1 MVKLRCSQIDTFT
14 NFQIDM
20 LSLRRLIVPLFML
33 CAIAVQ
39 ADVVVL
45 RSGKEIQ
52 GTILVQN
59 EEVVIIKTASGSRF
73 QYPTNEVK
81 TIRKDGSAN
90 QGDAD
95 GSVIP
100 VYPDKSGTHRELH
113 QNENENTT
121 GDAGVSP
128 AGKTISVAIEL
139 AGGAAYKPA
148 DDKTYGNMSAN
159 LLVGSHNLL
168 NRGIFLGGSVGY
180 LGALY
185 TTTQTI
191 VTTTTPIVKTT
202 TTAYSFLPIAIAARI
217 PLLQHKH
224 TPMIGIQLGYGIA
237 LSKDY
242 QGGLNA
248 GLNIGYCYRISD
260 RQRLYVAADC
270 QFQQAFINTTEHITD
285 SEGQEHDYTHPA
297 GQCFIHYGIRLG
309 IYL

>member
-1 MVKLRCSQIDTFT
+1 
-14 NFQIDM
+14 M
-20 LSLRRLIVPLFML
+20 LPLRRLILPLFIL
-33 CAIAVQ
+33 CAVAVQ

-81 TIRKDGSAN
+81 AIRKDASAN
-90 QGDAD
+90 QGVAD
-95 GSVIP
+95 S
-100 VYPDKSGTHRELH
+100 
-113 QNENENTT
+113 NN
-121 GDAGVSP
+121 SP
-128 AGKTISVAIEL
+128 APRLGSPQATRSGVNLAGRGAGGGEKTSPTSVKKVSVAIEL
-139 AGGAAYKPA
+139 AGGAATKPNDEA
-148 DDKTYGNMSAN
+148 LYGNMSAD
-159 LLVGSHNLL
+159 LLVGSHDLL
-168 NRGIFLGGSVGY
+168 NRGIFLGGCVGY

-202 TTAYSFLPIAIAARI
+202 TTAYTFLPIAIATRI

-224 TPMIGIQLGYGIA
+224 APMIGIQLGYGVA

-285 SEGQEHDYTHPA
+285 SEGLIHDFTHPA

>member
-1 MVKLRCSQIDTFT
+1 MP
-14 NFQIDM
+14 
-20 LSLRRLIVPLFML
+20 LRRLILPLFIL

-45 RSGKEIQ
+45 QSGKEIQ

-73 QYPTNEVK
+73 QYPIGEVK

-90 QGDAD
+90 QGDAVSND
-95 GSVIP
+95 
-100 VYPDKSGTHRELH
+100 
-113 QNENENTT
+113 
-121 GDAGVSP
+121 SP
-128 AGKTISVAIEL
+128 APQSDRGEAGGEKASPSSVKKVSVAIEL
-139 AGGAAYKPA
+139 AGGAASKPE
-148 DDKTYGNMSAN
+148 DDKTYGNLSAN
-159 LLVGSHNLL
+159 LLVGSHDLL

-180 LGALY
+180 IGALY

-191 VTTTTPIVKTT
+191 VTTTTPIIKKT
-202 TTAYSFLPIAIAARI
+202 TTAYSFLPIALAARI

-224 TPMIGIQLGYGIA
+224 APMLGLQLGYGVA

-248 GLNIGYCYRISD
+248 GLNIGYCYRISE
-260 RQRLYVAADC
+260 RQRLYIAADC
-270 QFQQAFINTTEHITD
+270 QLQQAFINTTEHITD
-285 SEGQEHDYTHPA
+285 SEGLTHDFTHSA
-297 GQCFIHYGIRLG
+297 GQCFIHYGVRVG

>member
-1 MVKLRCSQIDTFT
+1 MP
-14 NFQIDM
+14 
-20 LSLRRLIVPLFML
+20 LRRLILFLFML

-45 RSGKEIQ
+45 QSGKEIQ

-73 QYPTNEVK
+73 QYPTSEVK
-81 TIRKDGSAN
+81 AIRKDSSDN

-95 GSVIP
+95 SNNSSAPQSERGKGGGEKASPTSVKK
-100 VYPDKSGTHRELH
+100 V
-113 QNENENTT
+113 
-121 GDAGVSP
+121 
-128 AGKTISVAIEL
+128 SVAIEL
-139 AGGAAYKPA
+139 AGGVATKPNDEA
-148 DDKTYGNMSAN
+148 LYGNMSAN
-159 LLVGSHNLL
+159 LLVGSHDLL

-185 TTTQTI
+185 TTTEI
-191 VTTTTPIVKTT
+191 IPTTTTPIVKKT
-202 TTAYSFLPIAIAARI
+202 TTAYSFLPIALAARI
-217 PLLQHKH
+217 PLLQQKH
-224 TPMIGIQLGYGIA
+224 APMLGMQLGYGVA

-248 GLNIGYCYRISD
+248 GLNIGYCYRISE

-270 QFQQAFINTTEHITD
+270 QFQQAFIHTTEHITD
-285 SEGQEHDYTHPA
+285 RDGLTHDFTHSA

>member
-1 MVKLRCSQIDTFT
+1 M
-14 NFQIDM
+14 
-20 LSLRRLIVPLFML
+20 SLRRLILPLFIL

-45 RSGKEIQ
+45 QSGKEIQ
-52 GTILVQN
+52 GTILVLN

-73 QYPTNEVK
+73 QYPIGEVK
-81 TIRKDGSAN
+81 TIRKDASAN
-90 QGDAD
+90 QGDAV
-95 GSVIP
+95 S
-100 VYPDKSGTHRELH
+100 Y
-113 QNENENTT
+113 N
-121 GDAGVSP
+121 SP
-128 AGKTISVAIEL
+128 APQSGNGEAGGEKASPSSVKKVSVAIEL
-139 AGGAAYKPA
+139 AGGAASKPN
-148 DDKTYGNMSAN
+148 DDALYGNMSAN
-159 LLVGSHNLL
+159 LLVGSHDLL

-180 LGALY
+180 IGALY

-191 VTTTTPIVKTT
+191 VTTTTPIIKKT
-202 TTAYSFLPIAIAARI
+202 TTAYSFLPIALAARI

-224 TPMIGIQLGYGIA
+224 APMLGMQLGYGVA

-248 GLNIGYCYRISD
+248 GLSIGYCYRISE

-270 QFQQAFINTTEHITD
+270 QFQQAFIHTTEHITD
-285 SEGQEHDYTHPA
+285 SEGLTHDYTHPA

>member
-1 MVKLRCSQIDTFT
+1 M
-14 NFQIDM
+14 
-20 LSLRRLIVPLFML
+20 SLRRLILPLFIL

-45 RSGKEIQ
+45 QSGKEIQ

-73 QYPTNEVK
+73 QYPIGEVK
-81 TIRKDGSAN
+81 TIRKDASAN
-90 QGDAD
+90 QGDAV
-95 GSVIP
+95 S
-100 VYPDKSGTHRELH
+100 
-113 QNENENTT
+113 NN
-121 GDAGVSP
+121 SP
-128 AGKTISVAIEL
+128 APQSGRGTGGGEKTSPTSVKKVSVAIEL
-139 AGGAAYKPA
+139 AGGAASKPE
-148 DDKTYGNMSAN
+148 DDKTYGNLSAN
-159 LLVGSHNLL
+159 LLVGSHDLL
-168 NRGIFLGGSVGY
+168 NHGIFLGGSVGY

-202 TTAYSFLPIAIAARI
+202 TTAYSFLPIALAARI

-224 TPMIGIQLGYGIA
+224 APMLGLQLGYGVA

-248 GLNIGYCYRISD
+248 GLNIGYCYRISE
-260 RQRLYVAADC
+260 RQRLYIAADC

-285 SEGQEHDYTHPA
+285 CEGLTHDYTHPA

>member
-1 MVKLRCSQIDTFT
+1 
-14 NFQIDM
+14 M
-20 LSLRRLIVPLFML
+20 LPLRRLILPLFIL

-45 RSGKEIQ
+45 QSGKEIQ

-73 QYPTNEVK
+73 QYPTNEIK
-81 TIRKDGSAN
+81 AIRKEGSAN
-90 QGDAD
+90 QGGA
-95 GSVIP
+95 GNATSP
-100 VYPDKSGTHRELH
+100 QERERT
-113 QNENENTT
+113 NEKH
-121 GDAGVSP
+121 VSP
-128 AGKTISVAIEL
+128 TSVKKVSVAIEL
-139 AGGAAYKPA
+139 AGGAASKPA
-148 DDKTYGNMSAN
+148 DDKTYGNMSAD

-191 VTTTTPIVKTT
+191 VTTTTPIVKKT
-202 TTAYSFLPIAIAARI
+202 TTAYSFLPITLAARI
-217 PLLQHKH
+217 PLLRYKYA
-224 TPMIGIQLGYGIA
+224 PMIGIQLGYGVA

-248 GLNIGYCYRISD
+248 GLNIGYCYRISE
-260 RQRLYVAADC
+260 RQRLYIAADC
-270 QFQQAFINTTEHITD
+270 QFQQAFINTTEYIID
-285 SEGQEHDYTHPA
+285 NGGQVHNYTHPA
-297 GQCFIHYGIRLG
+297 GQCFIHYGVRVG

>member
-1 MVKLRCSQIDTFT
+1 M
-14 NFQIDM
+14 
-20 LSLRRLIVPLFML
+20 SLRRLILPLFIL

-45 RSGKEIQ
+45 QSGKEIQ

-73 QYPTNEVK
+73 QYPIGEVK
-81 TIRKDGSAN
+81 TIRKDTSAN
-90 QGDAD
+90 QGDAVSND
-95 GSVIP
+95 
-100 VYPDKSGTHRELH
+100 
-113 QNENENTT
+113 
-121 GDAGVSP
+121 SP
-128 AGKTISVAIEL
+128 APQSGNGAASGEKTSPTSFKKVSVAIEL
-139 AGGAAYKPA
+139 AGGAASKPE
-148 DDKTYGNMSAN
+148 DDKTYGNLSAN
-159 LLVGSHNLL
+159 LLVGSHDLL

-180 LGALY
+180 IGALY

-191 VTTTTPIVKTT
+191 VTTTTPIIKKT
-202 TTAYSFLPIAIAARI
+202 TTAYSFLPIALAARI

-224 TPMIGIQLGYGIA
+224 APMLGMQLGYGVA

-248 GLNIGYCYRISD
+248 GLNIGYCYRISE

-285 SEGQEHDYTHPA
+285 SEGLTHDYTHPA

>member
-1 MVKLRCSQIDTFT
+1 MP
-14 NFQIDM
+14 
-20 LSLRRLIVPLFML
+20 LRRLILFLFML

-45 RSGKEIQ
+45 QSGKEIL

-73 QYPTNEVK
+73 QYPNSEVK
-81 TIRKDGSAN
+81 AIRKDSSDN
-90 QGDAD
+90 QGDAV
-95 GSVIP
+95 S
-100 VYPDKSGTHRELH
+100 
-113 QNENENTT
+113 NN
-121 GDAGVSP
+121 SP
-128 AGKTISVAIEL
+128 APQPGRGKGGGEKASPTSVKKVSVAIEL
-139 AGGAAYKPA
+139 AGGVATKPNDEA
-148 DDKTYGNMSAN
+148 LYGNMSAN
-159 LLVGSHNLL
+159 LLVGSHDLL

-185 TTTQTI
+185 TTTEI
-191 VTTTTPIVKTT
+191 IPTTTTPIVKKT
-202 TTAYSFLPIAIAARI
+202 TTAYSFLPIALAARI

-224 TPMIGIQLGYGIA
+224 APMLGMQLGYGVA

-248 GLNIGYCYRISD
+248 GLNIGYCYRISE

-270 QFQQAFINTTEHITD
+270 QFQQAFIHTTEHITD
-285 SEGQEHDYTHPA
+285 SDGLTHDFTHSA